1 MSIKRLFS
9 LEWTLKCGVSL
20 HKTENIPHQSQFLV
34 LVPLVDS
41 PGSRG
46 EIGWNNAIS
55 DKRTFFFLNDQY
67 IEQQIPISTQ
77 AKNKPKSLSNLHS
90 HLSTHP
96 PTHTRQNIDILHA
109 NLSCTP
115 KGQILT
121 EERLSPINGEKTD
134 LVVMNWH
141 RKKPFAVM

>member
-1 MSIKRLFS
+1 MVFHYTRLKIFLIS
-9 LEWTLKCGVSL
+9 HNFLFLYLLWTLLDQGERL
-20 HKTENIPHQSQFLV
+20 DGIMQFQTK
-34 LVPLVDS
+34 
-41 PGSRG
+41 GH
-46 EIGWNNAIS
+46 
-55 DKRTFFFLNDQY
+55 FFFLNDQY

-115 KGQILT
+115 KGQVLT